1 MINVSVVLAW
11 PDKEVSV
18 VMVLKENSTV
28 GLAINIAKEDPVFL
42 DVDFEDYAIGIYG
55 ELCGLEHVLSDGD
68 RIELYRPIK
77 EDPKEQRRKRALEQE
92 ASSPTG

>member
-11 PDKEVSV
+11 PDKEVSA
-18 VMVLKENSTV
+18 VMILKENSTV

-42 DVDFEDYAIGIYG
+42 DVDFEDYAVGIYG

-92 ASSPTG
+92 ASSSTG

>member
-11 PDKEVSV
+11 PDKEVSA
-18 VMVLKENSTV
+18 VMILKENSTV

-42 DVDFEDYAIGIYG
+42 DVDFEDYAVGIYG

>member
-11 PDKEVSV
+11 PDKEVSA

-42 DVDFEDYAIGIYG
+42 DVDFEDYAVGIYG

-92 ASSPTG
+92 ASSSTG

>member
-11 PDKEVSV
+11 PDKEVSA

-28 GLAINIAKEDPVFL
+28 GLAINIAKEDPAFL

-77 EDPKEQRRKRALEQE
+77 EDPKEQRRKRAVEQE
-92 ASSPTG
+92 ASSSTG

>member
-11 PDKEVSV
+11 PDKEVSA
-18 VMVLKENSTV
+18 VMILKENSTV

-42 DVDFEDYAIGIYG
+42 DVDFEDYAVGIYG

-77 EDPKEQRRKRALEQE
+77 EDPKEQRRKRALEQK
-92 ASSPTG
+92 ASSSTG

>member
-18 VMVLKENSTV
+18 VMILKENSTV

-42 DVDFEDYAIGIYG
+42 DVDFEDYAVGIYG

-92 ASSPTG
+92 ASS

>member
-11 PDKEVSV
+11 PDKEVSA

-42 DVDFEDYAIGIYG
+42 DVDFEDYAVGIYG

>member
-11 PDKEVSV
+11 PDKEVSA

-55 ELCGLEHVLSDGD
+55 ELCGLEHLLSDGD

>member
-11 PDKEVSV
+11 PDKEVSA

-92 ASSPTG
+92 ASSSTG

>member
-11 PDKEVSV
+11 PDKEVSA

>member
-1 MINVSVVLAW
+1 MINVSVVLAL
-11 PDKEVSV
+11 PDKELNTCI
-18 VMVLKENSTV
+18 VLKENSTV

-42 DVDFEDYAIGIYG
+42 DVDFDDYAIGIYG
-55 ELCGLEHVLSDGD
+55 ELCGLEHALSEGD

-92 ASSPTG
+92 ASSSTG

>member
-11 PDKEVSV
+11 PDKEVSA
-18 VMVLKENSTV
+18 VMILKENSTV

-55 ELCGLEHVLSDGD
+55 ELCGLEHLLSDGD

-92 ASSPTG
+92 ASSSTG

>member
-11 PDKEVSV
+11 PDKEVSA
-18 VMVLKENSTV
+18 VMILKENSTV

-77 EDPKEQRRKRALEQE
+77 EDPKEQRRKRALEQK
-92 ASSPTG
+92 ASSSTG

>member
-11 PDKEVSV
+11 PDKEVSA

-42 DVDFEDYAIGIYG
+42 DVDFEDYAVGIYG

-92 ASSPTG
+92 ASSPTE

>member
-18 VMVLKENSTV
+18 VMILKENSTV

-42 DVDFEDYAIGIYG
+42 DVDFEDYAVGIYG